1 MTEESSTRR
10 RLGSALTKKE
20 RKDGLSLFRNLKIL
34 CPAGCLI
41 RFRSL
46 SLVSL
51 RLFLQPSDFLSLAL
65 LFECEKFSSASLE
78 GSNKVSVYLRE
89 IFNIVKQ
96 IISCLHGNEIFL
108 DLLKTMQQTYMFTFE
123 TLFFFWRK
131 LSRKSLPEIISLHS
145 HLWSWY
151 GSIRQQ
157 RDFVA
162 RFLTE
167 SFICRFSKLF
177 REFMKMKPQSLRR
190 SQFY

>member
-1 MTEESSTRR
+1 MTKESSTQR

-123 TLFFFWRK
+123 TLFFLTEVEQKIFARDYLSALAFVKLIRFNKTTKRFRCSVFNRK
-131 LSRKSLPEIISLHS
+131 L
-145 HLWSWY
+145 HL
-151 GSIRQQ
+151 
-157 RDFVA
+157 
-162 RFLTE
+162 
-167 SFICRFSKLF
+167 
-177 REFMKMKPQSLRR
+177 
-190 SQFY
+190 